1 MDLFEYI
8 LETMNYNLY
17 TDEYLFENI
26 LTEDMI
32 TEAVDIRKLGS
43 AIKKYVDKFLQ
54 WIFKKA
60 KDLFKFIKSKFFK
73 NDNQNNKKNIN
84 NKDYG
89 NELFDKNEVNKYYKE
104 MLQDRQERL
113 EKYKR
118 DGEIYNMT
126 GYFSDG
132 IIFSLNKVER
142 LCRKDTV
149 YSEYFKTISKESANE
164 IYAHL
169 LFLKNEGPQIMR
181 DINVSYVMKTFG
193 VDKTKAKEV
202 VEDCKSRPWYDKY
215 LENAKLIDR
224 AFIELRKISNRSKD
238 KMDKNV
244 TEIQYRSYDEEEI
257 IDDVTD
263 CYNAIHSYHV
273 FVINE
278 YTEYLNKGTTDR
290 FEIEHKQSA
299 PRDIYRSFSAYID
312 HVRKSLS
319 DGLERCDKEIEK
331 FFKKEYKIY
340 TFTEKV
346 SSDSK
351 MSPRLD
357 EVNRM
362 EGKFLD
368 KLDRIKK
375 LSIPDVK
382 SNSNEQAAKFYG
394 NEIRRV
400 ITMYTKVMNR
410 MNKLC
415 RYYEPIEN
423 DKKKEE

>member
-17 TDEYLFENI
+17 TDEYWFENI

-43 AIKKYVDKFLQ
+43 AIKKYVNKFLQ
-54 WIFKKA
+54 WIIKKA
-60 KDLFKFIKSKFFK
+60 QDLFKFIKSKFVK

-89 NELFDKNEVNKYYKE
+89 NELFDKNEVNKYYNE
-104 MLQDRQERL
+104 LLQDRQNEL
-113 EKYKR
+113 EKGKKTGKSY
-118 DGEIYNMT
+118 IIT
-126 GYFSDG
+126 GYFSDA
-132 IIFSLNKVER
+132 IIFSMHKVEK
-142 LCRKDTV
+142 LCMTDDGHAD
-149 YSEYFKTISKESANE
+149 YFKNISKESANE

-169 LFLKNEGPQIMR
+169 LFLKNEAPQIIR
-181 DINVSYVMKTFG
+181 SVNTSYVKKTFG
-193 VDKTKAKEV
+193 VDETMAKKV
-202 VEDCKSRPWYDKY
+202 VETCKSAPWFKNYF
-215 LENAKLIDR
+215 ENTKLIDR

-238 KMDKNV
+238 SVDNNI
-244 TEIQYRSYDEEEI
+244 TEIRYRSYDEEEI
-257 IDDVTD
+257 INDAIS
-263 CYNAIHSYHV
+263 CYYSIQSYHV
-273 FVINE
+273 FVIDE
-278 YTEYLNKGTTDR
+278 YTEYLNKETTGR
-290 FEIEHKQSA
+290 FEYGHKHSTLE
-299 PRDIYRSFSAYID
+299 DKYKSISAYIE
-312 HVRKSLS
+312 HVKKSMS
-319 DGLERCDKEIEK
+319 DTLERCDKNIEK

-357 EVNRM
+357 EVNRA
-362 EGKFLD
+362 GAKFL
-368 KLDRIKK
+368 KELDRIKK
-375 LSIPDVK
+375 VSIPDIK

-400 ITMYTKVMNR
+400 VSMYTKVMNR

-423 DKKKEE
+423 DEKKE